1 MKNMKYTKSIRFK
14 ILLSFII
21 LIFTI
26 TATVFSLSY
35 YFTLRIMENN
45 TIAYTQKLVGM
56 LSDQVDSYISYMDNI
71 SDTIAADSDVK
82 RFLSGSDNG
91 QEVRER
97 MNAVLSVRSD
107 ISSIILFSDDGRVV
121 LDKENQTLNP
131 YANYQETQWYQQAK
145 AADSG
150 YAITS
155 SYVQN
160 IIKDDYRWV
169 ISMAKTVRNKDG
181 APAGVLLIDL
191 NYNVIRDLC
200 VNITLG
206 ENGYV
211 FILNES
217 SMVYH
222 PHQQL
227 IYANIKQEA
236 TDVVSRDPRAAFTT
250 RNDATGRY
258 YTVETSQKS
267 GWKVAGTYD
276 LKEILTYRRMVNNT
290 YIVLFLVF
298 LAIGFFISQKL
309 SSMLTKPMNQ
319 LIAGMRRAE
328 QGAFDTKV
336 NITTEDEIGRLAS
349 VFNTMLSHIDELVE
363 KNKEELE
370 NKRKSELKALQ
381 AQINPHFLY
390 NTLDSIVW
398 MAEMEKSQDVVE
410 MTLAL
415 SNLFRSSISDQNELV
430 PLETELK
437 NIESYL
443 TIQKYRYADKLN
455 FKIDIPGELYGCL
468 VIKLMLQPLVE
479 NAIYHGIKE
488 KNGPGMVII
497 SGFDA
502 GADFILNVED
512 DGTGMTKE
520 QIRSLLDANSEP
532 AAGSRHSSGIGVKNV
547 DKRIKLYFGE
557 EYGLTYSSEPGRGTR
572 VMILLPKTGAKEGD
586 A

>member
-56 LSDQVDSYISYMDNI
+56 LSDQVDTYISYMDNI

-131 YANYQETQWYQQAK
+131 YANYRETQWYQQAK

-211 FILNES
+211 FILNGS

-236 TDVVSRDPRAAFTT
+236 TDVVSRDPRTAFTT

-349 VFNTMLSHIDELVE
+349 VFNTMLSHIDELW
-363 KNKEELE
+363 KKTRRNWKT
-370 NKRKSELKALQ
+370 SAKA
-381 AQINPHFLY
+381 
-390 NTLDSIVW
+390 S
-398 MAEMEKSQDVVE
+398 
-410 MTLAL
+410 
-415 SNLFRSSISDQNELV
+415 
-430 PLETELK
+430 
-437 NIESYL
+437 
-443 TIQKYRYADKLN
+443 
-455 FKIDIPGELYGCL
+455 
-468 VIKLMLQPLVE
+468 
-479 NAIYHGIKE
+479 
-488 KNGPGMVII
+488 
-497 SGFDA
+497 
-502 GADFILNVED
+502 
-512 DGTGMTKE
+512 
-520 QIRSLLDANSEP
+520 
-532 AAGSRHSSGIGVKNV
+532 
-547 DKRIKLYFGE
+547 
-557 EYGLTYSSEPGRGTR
+557 
-572 VMILLPKTGAKEGD
+572 
-586 A
+586 